1 MNATTNPA
9 RGFWI
14 IAVLALIWNIIGV
27 FFWISEHFLMT
38 EEIKAAYPPE
48 ELELINNAP
57 SWGIYVYGI
66 AVFGGLL
73 ASILLLMRKKMAVGI
88 FGISLL
94 AILIQMGY
102 WIFGMDAVGVLGPQS
117 LIMPLIVIAIA
128 IFEYFYSK
136 GAAGNGWIA

>member
-1 MNATTNPA
+1 
-9 RGFWI
+9 
-14 IAVLALIWNIIGV
+14 
-27 FFWISEHFLMT
+27 MT
-38 EEIKAAYPPE
+38 EEMKSAYPPE
-48 ELELINNAP
+48 ELELINSAP

-73 ASILLLMRKKMAVGI
+73 ASILLLMRKKMAVAI

-102 WIFGMDAVGVLGPQS
+102 WIFGMDSVGVMGPQS

-136 GAAGNGWIA
+136 GAARNGWLQ